1 MGIAIYNADYQY
13 RVLKS
18 GRLAM
23 AYTRLVIEILKV
35 GGGGGKGWMKNGVVI
50 SNADYQYR
58 VLKFGRLA
66 IPYNRLVIEILRVEE
81 GEGRG
86 WMKDVVVHI

>member
-23 AYTRLVIEILKV
+23 
-35 GGGGGKGWMKNGVVI
+35 
-50 SNADYQYR
+50 
-58 VLKFGRLA
+58 
-66 IPYNRLVIEILRVEE
+66 PYNRLVIEILKS
-81 GEGRG
+81 GGGGRG
-86 WMKDVVVHI
+86 